1 MVSYLTEVATLY
13 PRTIQLAKIIEKK
26 SVLLLGPRQTGKST
40 LIKTQLGSAPLYN
53 LLDAGLYGRL
63 SADPTALRREILAIR
78 PLPKVVVIDEVQRLP
93 ELMNE
98 AHILIEDHGIKLVLT
113 GSSARAL
120 RRKGVNLLGGRAR
133 VVPLHPL
140 TTAEIGESFRLLQA
154 LNDGLLPAIYGDADA
169 DAHLSDYAGT
179 YLREEV
185 AAEGLTRNLPSFS
198 RFLAVAAGCN
208 GQIINHTNIA
218 SDAAVKRTTVID
230 YFQVL
235 RDTLLGFD
243 LEPWRGSKKRKAIAT
258 SKFYLFDPGVTR
270 HLAGSGPVLMKGAG
284 FGAAFE
290 HLIFCELRAAL
301 DYGRAKSLHY
311 WRSTSGLEVDF
322 LLNEKIAIEVK
333 ATAIPKSIDIRGL
346 HALGE
351 ELGGLRRY
359 LFCTVERPQII
370 SGVEALPWVEGLRRM
385 WNGDL

>member
-1 MVSYLTEVATLY
+1 MYS
-13 PRTIQLAKIIEKK
+13 RSIQLSKIIDKK

-40 LIKTQLGSAPLYN
+40 LIKTQLGSAPIYN

-63 SADPTALRREILAIR
+63 SADPTSLRREVLAMR
-78 PLPKVVVIDEVQRLP
+78 PSPKVVIIDEVQRLP

-98 AHILIEDHGIKLVLT
+98 AHILIEDHGLKLVLT

-133 VVPLHPL
+133 VVHLHPL
-140 TTAEIGESFRLLQA
+140 TSVEIGESFDLLKA
-154 LNDGLLPAIYGDADA
+154 LNDGLLPAIYGDEDA
-169 DAHLSDYAGT
+169 DAQLSDYAGT

-185 AAEGLTRNLPSFS
+185 AAEGLTRNLPSFA
-198 RFLAVAAGCN
+198 RFLAVAASCN

-270 HLAGSGPVLMKGAG
+270 QGGFSMRPKNFGPGKCAILGSNRWSQGWRMTTTARIAA
-284 FGAAFE
+284 GAASSNSVPP
-290 HLIFCELRAAL
+290 
-301 DYGRAKSLHY
+301 G
-311 WRSTSGLEVDF
+311 W
-322 LLNEKIAIEVK
+322 
-333 ATAIPKSIDIRGL
+333 
-346 HALGE
+346 
-351 ELGGLRRY
+351 
-359 LFCTVERPQII
+359 
-370 SGVEALPWVEGLRRM
+370 
-385 WNGDL
+385 